1 MEYDLNQ
8 ISNPTRFQ
16 RLMNALLTAR
26 FGEDARLT
34 PLRGPDGGSDGETA
48 PDNPNMEFGC
58 TTNRSVPS
66 NPIVTSPDPGRY
78 IFQAKY
84 HQTGAQRISD
94 LRSQV
99 VKEFESELT
108 KSVLNRPDRQDVDYF
123 FVVTNIMA
131 SKSAIERVDKIRRR
145 LLREHRR
152 LHADVWWGEKVVAFL
167 DWSPELW
174 IAFPEIFPGGVPP
187 ILAQTLIADNE
198 GISRSFRIAASQE
211 YERDL
216 AVKFR
221 QIELEHKLFDLFV
234 DLDVR
239 LHPHEDDRYRFI
251 HRATFNSHSQPDAQI
266 GRHSFFHLPST
277 ALELLIDDSTSLRR
291 IVLEGGPGQGKST
304 ITQMAAQVYRTL
316 LLRHSP
322 FSARHSRW
330 QQLCKIRF
338 PFRIELRRFAEW
350 ISGAAQGTLEQYIAM
365 TIGRDSGGTTV
376 TVEDVHALVSRSSV
390 ILLLDGLDEI
400 GGDGLR
406 DRVVD
411 SIMESINRFERAL
424 NADLRVV
431 LTTRPPALTGRR
443 DRLEGFTRTVLSP
456 MESGRI
462 DDYLSRWLAA
472 QITTTEERERIKD
485 SFDGRRDEPHVEALA
500 RNPMQLSV
508 LLQFIHLKGD
518 AFPDRRAELY
528 RDYFRIV
535 IDRDVEKSPEL
546 RTNRDLIEGLHAF
559 LGFHFHGATELNQA
573 KRTLNRGDIIELS
586 GAWLRS
592 EGHSDRVAEQFFA
605 LGEERFGLIVAVAGE
620 GERTTYGFEV
630 QPIQEYFAASYI
642 SNHLKAGDAH
652 DIFELLVHREYWRE
666 VALFLAGLRRPN
678 EKADLV
684 ARAKAADQDA
694 ELAWTQNGRS
704 LILQLLREGVL
715 HQPRHV
721 LTEAMSFI
729 SDLLDMSVLRLQ
741 RDPEALVETVC
752 QVAKLYPTDSLSDRI
767 VSLVTNSFDLVDE
780 GELSVI
786 HRLGSR
792 LLSEATY
799 TDILL
804 RFSSTSPSNLSLVRL
819 SCPYGAITNLGKL
832 ASTSEYLAEIPLP
845 TWAGQ
850 FWRSALHHGFV
861 IDTKYPPKM
870 HLHLVVEFAT
880 DYSIGHGKNA
890 PIIEIRGRRPPA
902 IWKLQR
908 NLQLMRLHAQ
918 TNYDGTTPGD
928 SQSETSKTV
937 SELHVSGAEL
947 SYEGMPAELKSC
959 ISDLILASDDLLS
972 SIGSESHPKTEE
984 NVGRYAM
991 MIKNHLMD
999 TGISGWVACRCAAEH
1014 LRSMGPF
1021 GLGLGLVEDFIE
1033 ALREF
1038 YPMDHVS
1045 SSYRRKISQL
1055 SWPSMPLSVRLARR
1069 SHPVPLY
1076 QIVANYLDGSHDD
1089 KAWQS
1094 VPWITDIPLPT
1105 MIVRQLTEL
1114 CRSDLPRLLRF
1125 LGGRT
1130 IVGFPY
1136 QPRLMV
1142 QDTRR
1147 VLKICRGS
1155 DDESL
1160 LQGAATVL
1168 LNASI
1173 SGVAEPEL
1181 ITKILSAAPSSQLV
1195 DRVLGTGEHSGDEDS
1210 ETRQRRL
1217 KLSRAVTQMILT
1229 ESQNYPFRVVSK
1241 AVNFVAGTE
1250 TSENVPL
1257 FQELPDLI
1265 SSGS

>member
-8 ISNPTRFQ
+8 IADPTKFQ
-16 RLMNALLTAR
+16 RLMNAILTAR

-48 PDNPNMEFGC
+48 PDNPNMEFRP
-58 TTNRSVPS
+58 TTNRSAPS
-66 NPIVTSPDPGRY
+66 NPIVASPDPGRY

-84 HQTGAQRISD
+84 HQTGAQRTSD

-99 VKEFESELT
+99 LREFESELT
-108 KSVLNRPDRQDVDYF
+108 TSVLNRPDRQDVDYF

-131 SKSAIERVDKIRRR
+131 SKNAIERVDHIRSR

-174 IAFPEIFPGGVPP
+174 LAFPEIFPGGVPP
-187 ILAQTLIADNE
+187 LLAQTMIAHRD
-198 GISRSFRIAASQE
+198 GISRSFRIAASHE

-216 AVKFR
+216 TVKFR

-239 LHPHEDDRYRFI
+239 LHPHEDDRYRLI
-251 HRATFNSHSQPDAQI
+251 HRATFDNRSQPDAQI
-266 GRHSFFHLPST
+266 GRHSFVRLPST

-304 ITQMAAQVYRTL
+304 ITQMAAQMYRTL
-316 LLRHSP
+316 LLRHTP
-322 FSARHSRW
+322 VSARHTRW
-330 QQLCKIRF
+330 RQLCKVRF
-338 PFRIELRRFAEW
+338 PFRVELRRFAEW
-350 ISGAAQGTLEQYIAM
+350 ISGTEQGTLEQYIAVM
-365 TIGRDSGGTTV
+365 VGRDSGGTTV
-376 TVEDVHALVSRSSV
+376 TVEDVHAVVSRSSV

-400 GGDGLR
+400 GGDRLR
-406 DRVVD
+406 DRVLD
-411 SIMESINRFERAL
+411 SIMESVNRFETAL

-472 QITTTEERERIKD
+472 QITTTEERERIKG
-485 SFDGRRDEPHVEALA
+485 SFDGRRDDPHVEALA

-559 LGFHFHGATELNQA
+559 LGFHFHGATELNQS
-573 KRTLNRGDIIELS
+573 KRTLNREDIIELS
-586 GAWLRS
+586 GDWLRS
-592 EGHSDRVAEQFFA
+592 EGHSDKVAGQFFA

-620 GERTTYGFEV
+620 GDQTTYGFEV

-642 SNHLKAGDAH
+642 SNHLKADDAH
-652 DIFELLVHREYWRE
+652 GIFELLVHREYWRE

-694 ELAWTQNGRS
+694 ELGWTQNGRAI
-704 LILQLLREGVL
+704 ILQLLREGVL

-721 LTEAMSFI
+721 LAEAMDFI

-741 RDPEALVETVC
+741 RDPEGLVETVC
-752 QVAKLYPTDSLSDRI
+752 QVARLYPTDSLSDRV
-767 VSLVTNSFDLVDE
+767 VSLLTNSSHLTDE

-792 LLSEATY
+792 LLSESAY
-799 TDILL
+799 TDAVLT
-804 RFSSTSPSNLSLVRL
+804 FSSTKPRHLSLVRL
-819 SCPYGAITNLGKL
+819 SCPYGAITNLGQL
-832 ASTSEYLAEIPLP
+832 ASTSEYWAEIPLP
-845 TWAGQ
+845 TLARQ

-861 IDTKYPPKM
+861 IDTEYPPNM
-870 HLHLVVEFAT
+870 NSHLVVEFAT
-880 DYSIGHGKNA
+880 DYSMAHGKGTR
-890 PIIEIRGRRPPA
+890 IIEIRGQRPPA
-902 IWKLQR
+902 IWKLQQ
-908 NLQLMRLHAQ
+908 NLQLMRLYAQ
-918 TNYDGTTPGD
+918 ANYDVTTHGH
-928 SQSETSKTV
+928 SQSNTSVTV
-937 SELHVSGAEL
+937 SKLHVPRAEL
-947 SYEGMPAELKSC
+947 SYSGIPAELKSC
-959 ISDLILASDDLLS
+959 ISDLISASDDLLT
-972 SIGSESHPKTEE
+972 SIGSEDHPKTQE
-984 NVGRYAM
+984 NIGRYVM
-991 MIKNHLMD
+991 VIKNHLMD
-999 TGISGWVACRCAAEH
+999 SGISGWVACRCASEH
-1014 LRSMGPF
+1014 LHSMVPF
-1021 GLGLGLVEDFIE
+1021 GLGRGVVEDFIE
-1033 ALREF
+1033 PLREF
-1038 YPMDHVS
+1038 YPMDHIS
-1045 SSYRRKISQL
+1045 SSYRRKMSQL
-1055 SWPSMPLSVRLARR
+1055 WPSMPLAVRLRR
-1069 SHPVPLY
+1069 GSNPVPLY
-1076 QIVANYLDGSHDD
+1076 QIVADYLDGSQDE
-1089 KAWQS
+1089 KARQS
-1094 VPWITDIPLPT
+1094 IPWITDIPLPT
-1105 MIVRQLTEL
+1105 MIVRRLTEL

-1147 VLKICRGS
+1147 VLKTCRGS
-1155 DDESL
+1155 GDESL

-1173 SGVAEPEL
+1173 SGVAEAEL
-1181 ITKILSAAPSSQLV
+1181 IVKILSAAPSSHLV
-1195 DRVLGTGEHSGDEDS
+1195 DRVLGTGEYSGDEDS
-1210 ETRQRRL
+1210 ETRHKRL

-1229 ESQNYPFRVVSK
+1229 ESQKYPFRVVSK
-1241 AVNFVAGTE
+1241 AVNFVAGME
-1250 TSENVPL
+1250 ASENVPL
-1257 FQELPDLI
+1257 FQERPDLKR
-1265 SSGS
+1265 SGS